1 MAERVSAGT
10 WTIQGETVTLPVTI
24 TDARMTAAVFTAPAA
39 AARSVLDGVPL
50 EPFTIFGRAIT
61 LLMAIHYPQW
71 ALKTYDEV
79 GVGLLARGPGGRP
92 GLHIVDLPVTGAFTR
107 EAGQDFW
114 ALPKWL
120 MSADLSFGA
129 AATEVTVRDGDAEV
143 LHATIRNGSWRLP
156 FRTRVSLPSW
166 SYLDHGAQAGRLLRG
181 RLPMRLSGAR
191 VGRGGFAVRLGEHPM
206 TRKMRALGMLGRPL
220 LTVTG
225 ARLQG
230 KLGEF
235 RPVPVSIPAPRSG
248 RGR

>member
-1 MAERVSAGT
+1 MAERLSAGT

-24 TDARMTAAVFTAPAA
+24 TDARMSAAVFTAPTAG
-39 AARSVLDGVPL
+39 ARELLADVPL
-50 EPFTIFGRAIT
+50 EPFVLFGRAIT
-61 LLMAIHYPQW
+61 LLMTIHYPPW

-79 GVGLLARGPGGRP
+79 GVGLLVRGPRGRP

-120 MSADLSFGA
+120 MDAQLDFGPSR
-129 AATEVTVRDGDAEV
+129 TEVTVRDGGREV
-143 LHATIRNGSWRLP
+143 LHATIRNGALRLP

-181 RLPMRLSGAR
+181 RLPMHLSGAR
-191 VGRGGFAVRLGEHPM
+191 VGRGGFDVRLGEHPM
-206 TRKMRALGMLGRPL
+206 TRRMRALGMLGQPL

-230 KLGEF
+230 QLGEF
-235 RPVPVSIPAPRSG
+235 SPVPIPAPRSG
-248 RGR
+248 QG